1 MFQLEKGATNT
12 SKTDGDR
19 SAELRRLQ
27 FYGAGPK
34 MAGYNRHSDK
44 FKKKHYEIDPVRIF
58 EPLRFSFFWN
68 SHISRTQNF
77 MFFKYFIF
85 RD

>member
-1 MFQLEKGATNT
+1 MNLEGVFHLVFVFQLEKGATNT

-58 EPLRFSFFWN
+58 GILRLVFFQKKRHFS
-68 SHISRTQNF
+68 
-77 MFFKYFIF
+77 
-85 RD
+85 